1 MQKSRFAF
9 GSGIGLALA
18 LAMTAAPGAA
28 LATAKEKPAAETTIT
43 TAEREEFRAGVRR
56 AGETMALLMDA
67 YPDEYVALE
76 TKVIL
81 GLKTG
86 QIDLAAVRQMSFEWA
101 STLRARVM
109 ANASKASDADLIAI
123 GRRQQEIMRKLSVS
137 NARACYEFMEQG
149 GLSQDSAANLGAESR
164 TEIDKL
170 GAMQL
175 RAASAASK
183 APVVRQEVTE
193 AEIKPILEA
202 FQKNGGD
209 IQWLAAVGDPSK
221 MGNFSGEERCANAMH
236 WLETILGQPAPM
248 SARLLAS

>member
-9 GSGIGLALA
+9 GSALGLTLA
-18 LAMTAAPGAA
+18 LAMTAAPGAG
-28 LATAKEKPAAETTIT
+28 LARTPEKPTAETTIT
-43 TAEREEFRAGVRR
+43 AAEREEFRAGVRQS
-56 AGETMALLMDA
+56 GETMSLLMDA

-81 GLKTG
+81 GVKTG
-86 QIDLAAVRQMSFEWA
+86 QLDLAAVRQMSFEWA
-101 STLRARVM
+101 SNLRARVM
-109 ANASKASDADLIAI
+109 ANASKASDADLVAI
-123 GRRQQEIMRKLSVS
+123 GRRQKEIMLKLSSS

-149 GLSQDSAANLGAESR
+149 GLSQDSAAALGAESR

-175 RAASAASK
+175 RAASAATK

-193 AEIKPILEA
+193 AEVRPILED

-209 IQWLAAVGDPSK
+209 IQWLAAVGNPK
-221 MGNFSGEERCANAMH
+221 EMANFSAEDRCTNARH
-236 WLETILGQPAPM
+236 WLDTILDQPAPL
-248 SARLLAS
+248 SARLLAG

>member
-1 MQKSRFAF
+1 MRKSRFAF
-9 GSGIGLALA
+9 GSGLGLALA
-18 LAMTAAPGAA
+18 LAMTAPGAA
-28 LATAKEKPAAETTIT
+28 LAMAKEKPAAEATIT
-43 TAEREEFRAGVRR
+43 AAEREEFRAGVRR
-56 AGETMALLMDA
+56 AGETMTLLMDA
-67 YPDEYVALE
+67 YPDEYAELE
-76 TKVIL
+76 TKVIR
-81 GLKTG
+81 GVKSG
-86 QIDLAAVRQMSFEWA
+86 QMDLAAVRQMSFEWA
-101 STLRARVM
+101 ANLRARVM

-170 GAMQL
+170 GGMQL
-175 RAASAASK
+175 RAAAAATK
-183 APVVRQEVTE
+183 APVVRQEITE

-209 IQWLAAVGDPSK
+209 IQWLAAVGDKDK
-221 MGNFSGEERCANAMH
+221 MGNFSADERCTNAQH